1 MPKPRRRAPFFALIV
16 AGIVAAVSASCSSAS
31 PTPRVDR
38 VDPPS
43 VLAGGTA
50 FVLVEGSGFDRAA
63 TLTIGNAEAITP
75 AWINSSLMTGIA
87 PASLAAGAYD
97 VLVRN
102 PDGKSSRLVQG
113 LQVGPGRPL
122 TPGPTLSPVPKASS
136 TPTPTPTP
144 MPSPT
149 PTPSPSPTPTPSPTP
164 QPTPSPTPSPSPTAT
179 ALPQGTLERLVCQLN
194 EFGNSNPSAATHVS
208 NQQVADEGQDPTML
222 QTLTQLGRQDGYRV
236 TYNAF
241 PGERASANPRAFTTC
256 YVEVYS
262 TADGARAALQGIS
275 ADTFPSNVQVREV
288 QAPAIG
294 EGTRLFEGTI
304 TDSQSR
310 QQIPLTVLIARR
322 GRFITTVEI
331 ERTQPLQSSPAAQRL
346 SAATDMRIAQ
356 VR

>member
-1 MPKPRRRAPFFALIV
+1 M
-16 AGIVAAVSASCSSAS
+16 
-31 PTPRVDR
+31 
-38 VDPPS
+38 
-43 VLAGGTA
+43 
-50 FVLVEGSGFDRAA
+50 
-63 TLTIGNAEAITP
+63 
-75 AWINSSLMTGIA
+75 
-87 PASLAAGAYD
+87 
-97 VLVRN
+97 
-102 PDGKSSRLVQG
+102 
-113 LQVGPGRPL
+113 
-122 TPGPTLSPVPKASS
+122 
-136 TPTPTPTP
+136 
-144 MPSPT
+144 
-149 PTPSPSPTPTPSPTP
+149 
-164 QPTPSPTPSPSPTAT
+164 
-179 ALPQGTLERLVCQLN
+179 LPQGTLERLVCQPN

-208 NQQVADEGQDPTML
+208 NQQVADEGQDPSIV
-222 QTLTQLGRQDGYRV
+222 QTLAQLGRQDGYRV
-236 TYNAF
+236 MYDAF
-241 PGERASANPRAFTTC
+241 PGERASPNPRAFTTC

-275 ADTFPSNVQVREV
+275 VDTFPSNVQVREV